1 MKPFVFVITFCLMV
15 PVGYSQLFGPPGP
28 KGPPGSPGEPG
39 AYGEPGKQGQKGLKG
54 EPGARGPQG
63 PRGFP
68 GPNGPRGKPGLPG
81 LPGTIIMCGR
91 DPIGSFQSDTEKLM
105 KRIAKFKLAVNYDF
119 VQIVDQKYFV
129 SNKHRGSF
137 SEAVVFCSQRGLE
150 LALPQNAEENNALTQ
165 VHGKFRAKAW
175 INVNNKKAEG
185 EFKTD
190 MKNQPLTFKNW
201 GEGQPDKS
209 IEDTGCTM
217 LSENGS
223 WQVTHECSL
232 NVHIICQL

>member
-1 MKPFVFVITFCLMV
+1 MPENISLRLPTNKCFSYFTFLCFF
-15 PVGYSQLFGPPGP
+15 S
-28 KGPPGSPGEPG
+28 
-39 AYGEPGKQGQKGLKG
+39 A
-54 EPGARGPQG
+54 
-63 PRGFP
+63 
-68 GPNGPRGKPGLPG
+68 
-81 LPGTIIMCGR
+81 I
-91 DPIGSFQSDTEKLM
+91 
-105 KRIAKFKLAVNYDF
+105 NYDF

-129 SNKHRGSF
+129 SNKHRGNF
-137 SEAVVFCSQRGLE
+137 SEALVFCSQRGLE

-165 VHGKFRAKAW
+165 VHGKFRAKVW

-190 MKNQPLTFKNW
+190 MKNRPLTFKNW

-232 NVHIICQL
+232 NVHIVCQL

>member
-1 MKPFVFVITFCLMV
+1 GNYFM
-15 PVGYSQLFGPPGP
+15 
-28 KGPPGSPGEPG
+28 
-39 AYGEPGKQGQKGLKG
+39 A
-54 EPGARGPQG
+54 
-63 PRGFP
+63 
-68 GPNGPRGKPGLPG
+68 
-81 LPGTIIMCGR
+81 TIILPENISLRLPTSKCLF
-91 DPIGSFQSDTEKLM
+91 SNFTFLCFFS
-105 KRIAKFKLAVNYDF
+105 AVNYDF

-165 VHGKFRAKAW
+165 VHGKFRAK
-175 INVNNKKAEG
+175 
-185 EFKTD
+185 FKTD

-232 NVHIICQL
+232 NFVIFYF

>member
-54 EPGARGPQG
+54 EPGARGPLG

-68 GPNGPRGKPGLPG
+68 GPNGPMGKPGLPG

-91 DPIGSFQSDTEKLM
+91 
-105 KRIAKFKLAVNYDF
+105 AVNYDF

>member
-1 MKPFVFVITFCLMV
+1 MKPFVFVITFCLMA

-28 KGPPGSPGEPG
+28 QGPPGSPGEPG
-39 AYGEPGKQGQKGLKG
+39 AAGEPGEQGPKGLKG
-54 EPGARGPQG
+54 ERGARGP
-63 PRGFP
+63 P
-68 GPNGPRGKPGLPG
+68 GPHGYPGPSGRIGKPGLPG
-81 LPGTIIMCGR
+81 PPGTIIMCGR
-91 DPIGSFQSDTEKLM
+91 DPIGSFYSDTEKLM
-105 KRIAKFKLAVNYDF
+105 KRIAKFKLAINYDF
-119 VQIVDQKYFV
+119 VQMVDQKYFV

-150 LALPQNAEENNALTQ
+150 LALPQNEEENNALTQ

-190 MKNQPLTFKNW
+190 MKNRPLTFNNW
-201 GEGQPDKS
+201 GKGQPDKS

-232 NVHIICQL
+232 NVHIVCQL